1 MSHPE
6 EKNPRKG
13 EKMFMVQIKVT
24 FVDESSV
31 CVPVDGFDSKADA
44 MKFLQEEGQK
54 IGALSNFMMVSPH
67 EQKNPNTGEAIREA
81 LPTKAFLSM
90 LRIRSWTFGMFEIA
104 PRSKILKPD
113 SGLIIPG
120 R

>member
-6 EKNPRKG
+6 EKKQERV
-13 EKMFMVQIKVT
+13 EKMFIVQIKVT

-44 MKFLQEEGQK
+44 MQFLQKEGQK

-67 EQKNPNTGEAIREA
+67 EQKNPDTGEVIREA
-81 LPTKAFLSM
+81 LPTKAFLTM
-90 LRIRSWTFGMFEIA
+90 LRIKSWTFGMFEIA